1 MKKENNRILLSVL
14 TPTLD
19 SRVDF
24 FKKITNELNRQ
35 ISELPNKGE
44 IEVLSYLD
52 NRQKTTGFKR
62 NALLK
67 KSKGLFIVFVDD
79 DDKIHKEYLFEIL
92 KAIKNNPDIDAI
104 GIQGLY
110 SEDRVNYSPFETSLK
125 HDWETKDGWHLR
137 TINHISPIRR
147 EHAIKVEFPN
157 LGYKEDFIWTME
169 LKKTGLLKKEVV
181 IKKPM
186 YIYEFVADKEERMK
200 SLTEISNEKEKH
212 NKKKTNQKITEESLV
227 KQYNRNR
234 EHCDQITN
242 ISQISHT

>member
-1 MKKENNRILLSVL
+1 
-14 TPTLD
+14 
-19 SRVDF
+19 
-24 FKKITNELNRQ
+24 
-35 ISELPNKGE
+35 
-44 IEVLSYLD
+44 
-52 NRQKTTGFKR
+52 
-62 NALLK
+62 
-67 KSKGLFIVFVDD
+67 
-79 DDKIHKEYLFEIL
+79 LFEIL

-147 EHAIKVEFPN
+147 KHAIKVEFPN